1 MNWQLLLG
9 LIQVVSG
16 VLRDT
21 NVIDDDV
28 AQWADLLSL
37 GASLAERGDDAVE
50 ELAALKDQVEAIAAR
65 RKATGE
71 GPTAEE
77 RAAWRTRSDA
87 AHAALQAL
95 KGD

>member
-9 LIQVVSG
+9 LIQTVAS

-21 NVIDDDV
+21 NVIEGDV

-37 GASLAERGDDAVE
+37 GATLAERGDDAVE
-50 ELAALKDQVEAIAAR
+50 ELAALKAQVEAIAER
-65 RKATGE
+65 RKTTGE

-77 RAAWRTRSDA
+77 RAAWRARSDA
-87 AHAALQAL
+87 AHAELQAL

>member
-1 MNWQLLLG
+1 MNWQLLLA
-9 LIQVVSG
+9 LIQTVSG

-21 NVIDDDV
+21 NVIDSDV

-50 ELAALKDQVEAIAAR
+50 ELAALKAQVEEIAAR
-65 RKATGE
+65 RKQTGE
-71 GPTAEE
+71 GPTDEE
-77 RAAWRTRSDA
+77 RAAWRARSDA
-87 AHAALQAL
+87 AHAELQAL